1 MAGWVERNRAGAG
14 GGGASWDE
22 IGWRKRKEEGMV
34 FKE

>member
-1 MAGWVERNRAGAG
+1 MAGWVERNRAGA